1 MFSPAPRS
9 GLAVAPVPAPRGARR
24 RLASQLG
31 VSMAEVVVVVA
42 IIGILASM
50 AVPSFLEFTR
60 SQRIRAAASDLHISL
75 MRARSEAIKRNANVS
90 IRPTSTSNWGLGWSI
105 PDPEGSTT
113 VLDKW
118 SSYAG
123 VSATGPTVVT
133 YVSSGRIGG
142 ATPPS
147 FEVSATGSSVKRC
160 VSVDLSGRPTTTA
173 TAC

>member
-1 MFSPAPRS
+1 MCFPARRF
-9 GLAVAPVPAPRGARR
+9 AVASVPAPSRADRR
-24 RLASQLG
+24 RTSQLG
-31 VSMAEVVVVVA
+31 VTMVEVVIVVA
-42 IIGILASM
+42 IMGVLAAM

-60 SQRIRAAASDLHISL
+60 NQRIRAAASDLHISL

-113 VLDKW
+113 ALDNW

-123 VSATGPTVVT
+123 VSATGPTLVT
-133 YVSSGRIGG
+133 YLSSGRIGG